1 MSHSATSRSGLNE
14 EKAAAVGVR
23 GVRVARPAA
32 KGSAET
38 EEENALA
45 DQFCRCAD
53 EMKGKT

>member
-14 EKAAAVGVR
+14 ERAAAVGI
-23 GVRVARPAA
+23 RVAGQAA